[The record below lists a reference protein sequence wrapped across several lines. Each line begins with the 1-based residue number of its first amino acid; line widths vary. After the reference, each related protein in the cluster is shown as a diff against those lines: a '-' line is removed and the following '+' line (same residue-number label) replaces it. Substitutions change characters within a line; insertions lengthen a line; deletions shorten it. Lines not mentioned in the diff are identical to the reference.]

1 MKGLRTRVVVLAGV
15 LGAAAALGLSAPS
28 AATAQT
34 LPLAYD
40 LGVVLPGETR
50 TMERPVEIPRDAAV
64 TSAGFDS
71 AAATGDWNVRLCAD
85 DCIAV
90 DALAGSVLDAG
101 DYRLVVT
108 LTMPA
113 HGAAVLEASAW
124 GSLTLVDAGV
134 AGSETLPSTGGNLP
148 VASMAVGAALAAGG
162 TLLVVLAGRR
172 RVRRGEVSS

>member
-1 MKGLRTRVVVLAGV
+1 MKGARTHIVVLAGI
-15 LGAAAALGLSAPS
+15 LGAAAALGLSAP

-34 LPLAYD
+34 LPLSYD

-50 TMERPVEIPRDAAV
+50 TMERPVRIARDAAV

-71 AAATGDWNVRLCAD
+71 AAAQSDWNVQLCAE

-90 DALAGSVLDAG
+90 DTLTGSVLDAG

-113 HGAAVLEASAW
+113 TGAAVLEASAW

-172 RVRRGEVSS
+172 RVRQGEVSS